1 MASAGSGPAAELLAR
16 TRDGVLLYGL
26 TPPRQATTPDQA
38 DSIAAATL
46 ARLQS
51 VQVDGL
57 ILYDVDAE
65 ADRTQAPRPFPFMPM
80 MDPAHFLHHY
90 LTDWAGPVIVYRAV
104 GKYTGNQ
111 LDRWLSEADRDR
123 VLTVLVGAASRHQM
137 VKTSLPEAYRRHA
150 ALSLPPRMGGVV
162 IAERHADSG
171 TEHLRML
178 RKQDAGCE
186 FFVSQVCYDLDHTR
200 NLLSDYTHSCRDR
213 GLEPQPVVLTLAPCG
228 SVKTLEFMTW
238 LGIDVPRW
246 LRAAITSGD
255 PLTAS
260 YEQCLLNARA
270 LIAYC
275 RRLGLPF
282 GINVES
288 LTNRKLEIEASID
301 LARQIRTLLGLTDP
315 LFPARHSFGDGSS
328 TGVRAAKTGGPPPA
342 ESGRHE
348 GRSIPRD

>member
-1 MASAGSGPAAELLAR
+1 MASAPTATAAELLAR
-16 TRDGVLLYGL
+16 TRGGVLLYGL
-26 TPPRQATTPDQA
+26 TPPRQTSTRDQA
-38 DSIAAATL
+38 DNIAAAAL
-46 ARLQS
+46 ARLRS

-57 ILYDVDAE
+57 VLYDVDAE
-65 ADRTQAPRPFPFMPM
+65 ADRTVVPRPFPFMPM
-80 MDPAHFLHHY
+80 MDPAHFLDHH
-90 LTDWAGPVIVYRAV
+90 LADWAGSVIVYRAV
-104 GKYTGNQ
+104 GKYTGDQ
-111 LDRWLSEADRDR
+111 LDHWLSEADRDR

-137 VKTSLPEAYRRHA
+137 VQTSLPEAYRRHA
-150 ALSLPPRMGGVV
+150 ALTLPPRMGGVV
-162 IAERHADSG
+162 IAERHAESG

-200 NLLSDYTHSCRDR
+200 NLLSDYTDTCRDR
-213 GLEPQPVVLTLAPCG
+213 GLDPHPVVLTLAPCG

-246 LRAAITSGD
+246 LRAEINRGD

-288 LTNRKLEIEASID
+288 LTNRKLEIDASID
-301 LARQIRTLLGLTDP
+301 LAREIRNLLG
-315 LFPARHSFGDGSS
+315 
-328 TGVRAAKTGGPPPA
+328 
-342 ESGRHE
+342 
-348 GRSIPRD
+348 